1 MLVIENLFRD
11 LFLNLSIFE
20 TRDIQLGWEI
30 QENVTALILNASSK
44 LIVYRFEV
52 EIIKGIYVELH
63 NIFNYMLQVD

>member
-30 QENVTALILNASSK
+30 QQNVTALILNASSK

-52 EIIKGIYVELH
+52 EIIKGIYVKLH

>member
-52 EIIKGIYVELH
+52 EIIKGIYVKLH